1 MELRLWAQQI
11 LSSPYLE
18 DKLFAPDVITDHHP
32 GTAFYWDE
40 PARAPEFRLQW
51 RTKEHKLPSFATIA
65 KQEAIDARTT
75 CLHRFAGH
83 ELLAVEM
90 LCFAVLAW
98 PCAPKPYRR
107 SLIHHIKEEQ
117 QHTRLYKE
125 ELDRRGVPFGS
136 QPLFR
141 HFWAHLSSCYTLQN
155 FISTLNL
162 TLEQANL
169 DFCPIYAHLF
179 SLAGDDNGAQ
189 IMAQILKDEVDHV
202 KLGLHWSKKI
212 QGTPLSWE
220 HYTKSLPTT
229 LSPDRCSGFELYIP
243 PREKAGVPYDWI
255 DALIEAGKNPQK
267 RLPPGLKKWIP
278 NLASLDL

>member
-1 MELRLWAQQI
+1 MELRLWAETI
-11 LSSPYLE
+11 LSSPHLE
-18 DKLFAPDVITDHHP
+18 DKLFAPEVITDHNP
-32 GTAFYWDE
+32 GSAYFWDE
-40 PARAPEFRLQW
+40 PARESSLRLMW
-51 RTKEHKLPSFATIA
+51 RTNEHKLPSFQTIA
-65 KQEAIDARTT
+65 KQEQEAARIA

-98 PCAPKPYRR
+98 PEAPKAYRR

-117 QHTRLYKE
+117 EHTRLYRD
-125 ELDRRGVPFGS
+125 ELARRGVPFGS

-141 HFWAHLSSCYTLQN
+141 HFWAHLSSCYTLKN

-179 SLAGDDNGAQ
+179 SLSGDHSGAA

-202 KLGLHWSKKI
+202 KLGLHWTKKI
-212 QGTPLSWE
+212 QNSPVTWDS
-220 HYTKSLPTT
+220 YKSNLPST
-229 LSPDRCSGFELYIP
+229 LSPDRCSGFELYLP
-243 PREKAGVPYDWI
+243 PRVKAGVPYDWI
-255 DALIEAGKNPQK
+255 DALIEKGKNPHK
-267 RLPPGLKKWIP
+267 KLPHTLQRYIP
-278 NLASLDL
+278 NLAAL